1 MVSSKK
7 NIEKMLPLTFAIMLE
22 YFCFHSLMALLFY
35 PTEIQ
40 LVRAEYNIKNNH
52 EFLFLLHLLLLGVF

>member
-1 MVSSKK
+1 MGSSKK
-7 NIEKMLPLTFAIMLE
+7 NIENMLPITFAIMLE

-40 LVRAEYNIKNNH
+40 LVRAEYNMKK
-52 EFLFLLHLLLLGVF
+52 